1 MSGDVLK
8 APYHWAPAQT
18 SFAVS
23 TKVGTLSMDVDFTK
37 FENIVT
43 HPIRLEPKNFVPQQ
57 TPRCHLIG
65 GEFVIC
71 KGLVVG
77 RCHRDHDPESGKNVK
92 IARLPT
98 EFRPHKVLSFAA
110 ISRESYSVHGHISY
124 SSFLVTL
131 IVTPEGWILGFGGR
145 EPEGCIDLSAIRFST
160 SKGIALVDD
169 VSLHTCDIQGTRL
182 VTLQGQLN
190 NRWWTRDHKHP
201 LAALPESCRPSER
214 TPFICSG
221 NKTGGF
227 HLLSVQPSH
236 SWGCGGDVIWK
247 DGIWN
252 RDKLN
257 LTGIFYEIH
266 PNAVKL
272 AAFQHAEGSSILIED
287 FRKFITRRFGSLEA
301 AWNQAFDIDGS
312 GNINFMEF
320 SMGCKAAGYVGN
332 VTRIWNTLDDDRSGE
347 ISITELVGEVASTD
361 DQALAVPDDAGAQS
375 KAPETQ

>member
-1 MSGDVLK
+1 MSGDSVQ

-18 SFAVS
+18 SFSVA

-43 HPIRLEPKNFVPQQ
+43 HPIRLEPKNFIPRQ

-65 GEFVIC
+65 GDFVIC

-77 RCHRDHDPESGKNVK
+77 KCPRHHEPESGKNCK

-98 EFRPHKVLSFAA
+98 QFRPQKVLSFAA
-110 ISRESYSVHGHISY
+110 ISREAYAVQGSICY

-131 IVTPEGWILGFGGR
+131 LVTPEGYILGVGGR

-182 VTLQGQLN
+182 VTLQGQLS
-190 NRWWTRDHKHP
+190 NRWWTRDHRHP
-201 LAALPESCRPSER
+201 LAALPESCRPPEK
-214 TPFICSG
+214 TFFVTSG
-221 NKTGGF
+221 NSSGGF
-227 HLLSVQPSH
+227 HLLQIQPSH
-236 SWGCGGDVIWK
+236 SFGCGGDVMWK

-257 LTGIFYEIH
+257 LSGVFYEIH
-266 PNAVKL
+266 PNALK
-272 AAFQHAEGSSILIED
+272 HAVFSAGSEGSSALIKD
-287 FRKFITRRFGSLEA
+287 SGARVRMHAKGFPAIYHPSL
-301 AWNQAFDIDGS
+301 WLYPCS
-312 GNINFMEF
+312 
-320 SMGCKAAGYVGN
+320 
-332 VTRIWNTLDDDRSGE
+332 
-347 ISITELVGEVASTD
+347 
-361 DQALAVPDDAGAQS
+361 LATGV
-375 KAPETQ
+375 